1 MKKLLVINFLIKLIA
16 LKDIFNQICG
26 KYGQATLK
34 LARNTEQTRIKIRK
48 LKDDIKFLL
57 VCKRNELLPKFARP
71 KFATKMDWKT
81 RKRIGRTIID
91 AELKNKHQ
99 RMKELKRKERENLN
113 ELRITLGY
121 ISYCTLNKKINMRTN
136 GKSKAWRRTHEE
148 KLKKLFAEKST
159 KWQQRPTNIVHNFS
173 SYDLTAEETHILSFG
188 LDHQIPAK
196 MDENMVKTEFEAF
209 YYHLDKQLRHLTAEE
224 RDRMK
229 TKIRNSCENYY
240 QIKHSTKVDEVIA
253 KLAKNKNVMVLKQ
266 DKGRGVVLMDRSRYI
281 EKCMEHLNTDNFKQL
296 KTDNTKAVE
305 DSIQNALYSVKDA
318 IGEEE
323 YRKIYPSGSNPGKF
337 YGTAKVHKLKPDEQD
352 KIGKLPLRP
361 IISNIGTATHKTA
374 QYLCRLL
381 APLGTSKYTAKNTK
395 EFVEKAR
402 RLQIPDGYQMISFDV
417 VSLFTNVPLKQT
429 IDIILRKVYE
439 EKLIKTK
446 IPRKKMEKLLN
457 LCTQGTPFMFN
468 GKMYVQI
475 DGVMMGSP
483 LGALF
488 ANIFMCELENTIVP
502 QLGDSILHWT
512 RYVDDTFAFIKPEK
526 KDEVRRRL
534 DSFHEK
540 ISFTHEDEKDNSI
553 AFLDVAVTRGND
565 QKLETSVYRK
575 PTNTDVY
582 MNWYAHAPAAWKIA
596 TLTSLVKRAV
606 MVSSTTDAMKKEID
620 HLKKVFTEFND
631 YPEKVV
637 NNVIENELQKTR
649 ETEEVEQANEEN
661 EDTTEETTNV
671 TVTLSLPYAGAQG
684 EQIMR
689 KMKRM
694 IEHIGSKPGEER
706 NIRVIYTAKRL
717 GTKFPV
723 KDKTPKEH
731 LHNVVYHAKCPNKKC
746 ESEYTGETRCRTQK
760 RVIQHNKKDKK
771 SHLLIHANE
780 TKHRRVW
787 MNDFEI
793 VGSGYSSNFKRKI
806 SESLFIKKLKP
817 DLNVQKESLRL
828 SLYN

>member
-1 MKKLLVINFLIKLIA
+1 M
-16 LKDIFNQICG
+16 
-26 KYGQATLK
+26 
-34 LARNTEQTRIKIRK
+34 
-48 LKDDIKFLL
+48 
-57 VCKRNELLPKFARP
+57 
-71 KFATKMDWKT
+71 
-81 RKRIGRTIID
+81 
-91 AELKNKHQ
+91 
-99 RMKELKRKERENLN
+99 N
-113 ELRITLGY
+113 ELRATLGY
-121 ISYCTLNKKINMRTN
+121 ISYCTLNKKINARTN
-136 GKSKAWRRTHEE
+136 GKSNTWRRTHEE
-148 KLKKLFAEKST
+148 KLKKLFSEKST
-159 KWQQRPTNIVHNFS
+159 KRQQRPTNIVHNFS
-173 SYDLTAEETHILSFG
+173 SYELTAEETHILSFG
-188 LDHQIPAK
+188 LDHQIPTK
-196 MDENMVKTEFEAF
+196 MNENAVKTEFEAF
-209 YYHLDKQLRHLTAEE
+209 YYHLNKQLRHLTAEE
-224 RDRMK
+224 RDRLK
-229 TKIRNSCENYY
+229 TKIRSSCENYY

-253 KLAKNKNVMVLKQ
+253 RLTKNKNVVVLKQ
-266 DKGRGVVLMDRSRYI
+266 DKGRGVVIMDRTRYV
-281 EKCMEHLNTDNFKQL
+281 EKCMEHLNTDNFRQL
-296 KTDNTKAVE
+296 ETDNTKAVE
-305 DSIQNALYSVKDA
+305 DSIQRALYAVKDA

-337 YGTAKVHKLKPDEQD
+337 YGTAKVHKLKPDDHD

-381 APLGTSKYTAKNTK
+381 APLGVSKYTVKNTK

-402 RLQIPDGYQMISFDV
+402 SLKTPDGYQMISFDV

-429 IDIILRKVYE
+429 IDIILKKVYDK
-439 EKLIKTK
+439 KLIKTK

-526 KDEVRRRL
+526 KVEVQEKL

-540 ISFTHEDEKDNSI
+540 IRFTHEDEEANSI

-565 QKLETSVYRK
+565 KKLETSVYRK

-582 MNWYAHAPAAWKIA
+582 MNWYAHAPTAWKIA
-596 TLTSLVKRAV
+596 TLKSLVKRAV
-606 MVSSTTDAMKKEID
+606 MVSSTSNAMNKEIE
-620 HLKKVFTEFND
+620 HLKKVFTGFND

-637 NNVIENELQKTR
+637 DNIIETELQKSR
-649 ETEEVEQANEEN
+649 ETEEVVNVNEDAANEP
-661 EDTTEETTNV
+661 TSV
-671 TVTLSLPYAGAQG
+671 TVTLSLPYAGTEG
-684 EQIMR
+684 EQIMK
-689 KMKRM
+689 KMKRV
-694 IEHIGSKPGEER
+694 IDNIGRKPDEER
-706 NIRVIYTAKRL
+706 NIRVIYRAKKL
-717 GTKFPV
+717 GTKFPT

-746 ESEYTGETRCRTQK
+746 KSKYTGETRCRTQK
-760 RVIQHNKKDKK
+760 RVIQHNKKDDK
-771 SHLLIHANE
+771 SHLLIHAKR

-787 MNDFEI
+787 MKDFEI
-793 VGSGYSSNFKRKI
+793 LGSGYSSNIKRKI
-806 SESLFIKKLKP
+806 SEALFIKKLKP
-817 DLNVQKESLRL
+817 DLNVQKESLKL